1 MNLDLFSQIDNG
13 ETWTETLC
21 EGAVVLRQFATAHA
35 KTLITAIQTIEQ
47 QAPFRQ
53 MQTPGGY
60 TMSAALTACGDVGW
74 ISDRCGYR
82 YSATDPQTD
91 QPWPAMPVVLQALA
105 QSAAADAGYPDFRP
119 DACLINRYVPG
130 AKMSL
135 HQDKDERDFS
145 APIVSVSL
153 GVPAVFQFGGLK
165 RKDKTLKI
173 PLQHGDVVVWGGKAR
188 LYFHGISPI
197 KDDYHPLTGN
207 QRINLT
213 FRKTR

>member
-1 MNLDLFSQIDNG
+1 MNLDLFSQIDNS

-21 EGAVVLRQFATAHA
+21 EGAVVLRQFATAQA
-35 KTLITAIQTIEQ
+35 EDLLVTLQAIER

-53 MQTPGGY
+53 MKTPGGY

-74 ISDRCGYR
+74 ISDRRGYR

-91 QPWPAMPVVLQALA
+91 NPWPTMPDTFQRLA
-105 QSAAADAGYPDFRP
+105 QTAAATAGYADFKP
-119 DACLINRYVPG
+119 DACLINRYIPK

-135 HQDKDERDFS
+135 HQDKDEQDFS

-153 GVPAVFQFGGLK
+153 GIPAVFQLGRLK
-165 RKDKTLKI
+165 RSDKTIKT

-188 LYFHGISPI
+188 LYFHGINPI
-197 KDDYHPLTGN
+197 KEDYHPLTGSH
-207 QRINLT
+207 RINLT
-213 FRKTR
+213 FRKAL